1 MLCSTEVGKRP
12 PAGKWPESNGQRGAV
27 SRRWGKWRS
36 QEQFESCFLVV
47 GILEIERNVVTRESH
62 GEEWTQDLESA
73 KPKALAWGPA
83 PPCQL
88 DGSGKVTRLTEAPF
102 SHLHWDHI
110 YFTAS
115 AKITSVCKKGYTNIK
130 LLSFCKKKK
139 AHSKKNPSGS
149 FDPGSHL
156 ALIRSVGDLL
166 DDIASQQ
173 QG

>member
-27 SRRWGKWRS
+27 SRRWGKCRS

-139 AHSKKNPSGS
+139 PTARRIPQAHLTPVPTWHSSG
-149 FDPGSHL
+149 
-156 ALIRSVGDLL
+156 RSGTYWMT
-166 DDIASQQ
+166 
-173 QG
+173 